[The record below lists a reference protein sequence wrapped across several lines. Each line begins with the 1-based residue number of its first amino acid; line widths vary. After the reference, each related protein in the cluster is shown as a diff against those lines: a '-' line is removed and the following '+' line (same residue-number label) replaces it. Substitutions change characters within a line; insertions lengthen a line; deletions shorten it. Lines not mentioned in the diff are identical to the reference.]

1 MAGRCLIVANQ
12 TLGGVA
18 LEEAVQRCIDRGVTR
33 FHVVVPMTRIDLEA
47 ISWTGGFALGEG
59 VSPEMVRQAVE
70 EKARLREA
78 ELEDARVR
86 AEHRLALMVERIDAL
101 GGDATG
107 EIGGDD
113 PFAAA
118 KEALE
123 AGTEFDEIIVS
134 TLPAFLSRWLKMDL
148 PNRIGRLTDVPVTTI
163 EAKE

>member
-1 MAGRCLIVANQ
+1 MVGRCLIVANQ
-12 TLGGVA
+12 TLGGAA
-18 LEEAVQRCIDRGVTR
+18 LEDAVQRCIDRDVTS

-78 ELEDARVR
+78 ELEDARER
-86 AEHRLALMVERIDAL
+86 AEHRLALMIERVGAL

-107 EIGGDD
+107 EVGSDD
-113 PFAAA
+113 PLAAT

-123 AGTEFDEIIVS
+123 AAPAFDEIIVS
-134 TLPAFLSRWLKMDL
+134 TLPGGLSRWLKLDL

-163 EAKE
+163 EARD